1 MVVLVH
7 SLTIWEAET
16 QGSRTCLNYGLTSF
30 DSLSRNKDKGCE
42 NGYIYIY
49 CLTNQIY
56 YKLDPSLDYVY
67 YIFQTYIHS
76 TSM

>member
-30 DSLSRNKDKGCE
+30 DSLSRNKDKGSLFRL
-42 NGYIYIY
+42 
-49 CLTNQIY
+49 CLLY
-56 YKLDPSLDYVY
+56 FSD
-67 YIFQTYIHS
+67 IHS
-76 TSM
+76 FYLNVDILKVKVGNCNRPSNK

>member
-49 CLTNQIY
+49 IASLT
-56 YKLDPSLDYVY
+56 K
-67 YIFQTYIHS
+67 YI
-76 TSM
+76 TSWIPL